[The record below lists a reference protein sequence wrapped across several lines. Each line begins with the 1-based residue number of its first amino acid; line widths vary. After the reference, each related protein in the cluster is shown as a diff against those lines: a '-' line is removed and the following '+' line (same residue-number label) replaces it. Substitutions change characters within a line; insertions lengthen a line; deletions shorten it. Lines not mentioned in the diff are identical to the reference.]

1 MTPLMRQRAPARTG
15 RPSVRR
21 RVLPASD
28 RGSITLELA
37 IVFPVLLLIVTA
49 LIQYALWF
57 HARSLA
63 LAAAQ
68 QGVSVAR
75 AYQSASAAGRDSA
88 LSFITEHGSDTLLN
102 PTATVSSPATGQVQV
117 VVSGRSVSVLP
128 GVAGIAVS
136 QSAAGPVERFTVAG
150 PR

>member
-1 MTPLMRQRAPARTG
+1 MTTSRRHPTTAR
-15 RPSVRR
+15 
-21 RVLPASD
+21 D
-28 RGSITLELA
+28 RGSVSLELA
-37 IVFPVLLLIVTA
+37 IVFPALLLIVTA

-75 AYQSASAAGRDSA
+75 AYHSTPAAGRGSA
-88 LSFITEHGSDTLLN
+88 LAFIAEHGADTLLN
-102 PTATVSSPATGQVQV
+102 PDATTSTPATGQVQV
-117 VVSGRSVSVLP
+117 IVTGWSVSVLP

-136 QSAAGPVERFTVAG
+136 QSAAGPLERFTTAG
-150 PR
+150 AR

>member
-1 MTPLMRQRAPARTG
+1 MAHLTRSRASAGTARWAT
-15 RPSVRR
+15 RR
-21 RVLPASD
+21 RVPAGD
-28 RGSITLELA
+28 RGSVTLELA

-75 AYQSASAAGRDSA
+75 AYDSTPAAGRDSA
-88 LSFITEHGSDTLLN
+88 LAFVADHGSDSLLAASA
-102 PTATVSSPATGQVQV
+102 TASRPAAGQVQV
-117 VVSGRSVSVLP
+117 VVTGRSLSLLP
-128 GVAGIAVS
+128 GMGGIAVS
-136 QSAAGPVERFTVAG
+136 QSAAGPVERFTSAG
-150 PR
+150 AP

>member
-1 MTPLMRQRAPARTG
+1 MRRLLRARAPDR
-15 RPSVRR
+15 
-21 RVLPASD
+21 D
-28 RGSITLELA
+28 RGSITVELA

-68 QGVSVAR
+68 QGVTVAR
-75 AYQSASAAGRDSA
+75 AYSSTPNAGRDSA
-88 LSFITEHGSDTLLN
+88 LAFVADHGADTLLN
-102 PTATVSSPATGQVQV
+102 PAATSDATGEQVQV

-128 GVAGIAVS
+128 GVAGPAIS
-136 QSAAGPVERFTVAG
+136 QAAAGPVERFTTEEA
-150 PR
+150 P

>member
-1 MTPLMRQRAPARTG
+1 MRTRQPRCPTAR
-15 RPSVRR
+15 
-21 RVLPASD
+21 D
-28 RGSITLELA
+28 RGSVSVELA
-37 IVFPVLLLIVTA
+37 IVFPALLVIVTA

-88 LSFITEHGSDTLLN
+88 LSFITQHGSDTLLN
-102 PTATVSSPATGQVQV
+102 AAATVSNPATGQVQV
-117 VVSGRSVSVLP
+117 IVSGRSVSVLP
-128 GVAGIAVS
+128 GLAGITVS
-136 QSAAGPVERFTVAG
+136 QSAAGPVERFTLAG

>member
-1 MTPLMRQRAPARTG
+1 MPAPRPRRCATG
-15 RPSVRR
+15 
-21 RVLPASD
+21 D
-28 RGSITLELA
+28 RGSVSLELA
-37 IVFPVLLLIVTA
+37 IVFPALLLIVTA

-75 AYQSASAAGRDSA
+75 AYHSTPAAGRGTA
-88 LSFITEHGSDTLLN
+88 LAFVADHGADTLLN
-102 PTATVSSPATGQVQV
+102 PDATTSTPATGQVQV
-117 VVSGRSVSVLP
+117 IVTGWSVSVLP

-136 QSAAGPVERFTVAG
+136 QSAAGPLERFTTAG
-150 PR
+150 AR